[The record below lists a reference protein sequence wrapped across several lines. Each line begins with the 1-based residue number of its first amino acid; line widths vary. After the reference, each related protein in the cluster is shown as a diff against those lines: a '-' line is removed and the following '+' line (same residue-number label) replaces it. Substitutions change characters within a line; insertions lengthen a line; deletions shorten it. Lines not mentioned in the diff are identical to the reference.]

1 MIISPFYFINYRS
14 TRMFAILW
22 EYVWQDQIV
31 SIRTISFWPNLFKID
46 LTQLKLV
53 NEFIILNFCQLF
65 SCQLSLS
72 LFHIQIIAALTSL
85 TKLLELLFHIKVS
98 NYVHEG
104 TSRIA
109 SHMLNE
115 IVKSISST
123 ASMIYEHY
131 KSVLRF
137 CLHSL
142 SFSVATHL
150 VNQHYKACIRR
161 GNAKEVICY
170 IACTHIVGATGTTA
184 GGAATGQVF
193 TVLQF

>member
-1 MIISPFYFINYRS
+1 MIRVFFY
-14 TRMFAILW
+14 
-22 EYVWQDQIV
+22 
-31 SIRTISFWPNLFKID
+31 
-46 LTQLKLV
+46 
-53 NEFIILNFCQLF
+53 
-65 SCQLSLS
+65 
-72 LFHIQIIAALTSL
+72 IQIIAALTFL

-193 TVLQF
+193 TVYQSYRLMNIEFVTKAYNVSSLNISFILIFSQVLDSGKLKIFLFF